1 MSNILPFIGKK
12 FSENLTNKIVRSEI
26 DQFYYDLFIA
36 PHDPSKKEI
45 IEKDGFSFTPS
56 APENDGQLNDED

>member
-12 FSENLTNKIVRSEI
+12 FSENLANKIVRSEI

-36 PHDPSKKEI
+36 PHDPANQKIVEPAKK
-45 IEKDGFSFTPS
+45 GHRT
-56 APENDGQLNDED
+56 DED

>member
-36 PHDPSKKEI
+36 PHDPSNHKIVEPAKK
-45 IEKDGFSFTPS
+45 GHRT
-56 APENDGQLNDED
+56 DED